1 MLLIQV
7 VVFGQGMN
15 VRIGLIFLSMIYL
28 LLLIVL
34 GVLVARL
41 VFMMVLGMLM
51 VAVGLLMYGATKFI
65 KDNLMEQQ

>member
-1 MLLIQV
+1 LLLIQV
-7 VVFGQGMN
+7 VVFGQGMD

>member
-7 VVFGQGMN
+7 VVFGQGMD

-51 VAVGLLMYGATKFI
+51 VAVGLLIYGATKFI